1 MKPGVRNEFHGS
13 IFLQLLVVVLLTGLA
28 VIFSVGIFFKFIIH
42 HRTESPFKKNMV
54 AYINYLIED
63 LGSPPDFNKAQAI
76 SENYFFDIRYEG
88 AQNRWTTSP
97 DLISLAQAEK
107 NNQRYGKRH
116 PPAYIVVSRDHGK
129 YLFHPN
135 FKTAVDLPEE
145 FVIGLIL
152 LLALIFFSAWLWI
165 KWILKPLVLLNHGVQ
180 ALSRGD
186 LHHEIRVR
194 RKDEL
199 GKLAQ
204 SFNQMTKRLREMIKA
219 KDQIL
224 MDISHEIRSP
234 LTRMKVALELLPANE
249 NKETLE
255 DDVKEMEL
263 LINKILEAGKWDN
276 LNWNP
281 DKTPANLSPLI
292 KNVVKNHQTRP
303 PGVVFTAESHDINLP
318 IDSPQIKTVLEN
330 VIENAIKYS
339 RPDSKPIQ
347 LTLEE
352 YKSQALITIQDDGIG
367 IPEKDLPFIFEPFY
381 RVDPSRSKATGGFGL
396 GLSICKRIIEA
407 HGGSINIE
415 SKPGAGTKVVIKLGV

>member
-1 MKPGVRNEFHGS
+1 MKHSVRNKFHGS
-13 IFLQLLVVVLLTGLA
+13 VFLQLLIVILLTGLA

-42 HRTESPFKKNMV
+42 PRTENPFKKNLV
-54 AYINYLIED
+54 SYINFIIED
-63 LGSPPDFNKAQAI
+63 LGSPPDFHKAQAV

-88 AQNRWTTSP
+88 AENRWTTSP
-97 DLISLAQAEK
+97 DLISLAQADK
-107 NNQRYGKRH
+107 IIQRHRKKH
-116 PPAYIVVSRDHGK
+116 PPAYMVVSREHGK
-129 YLFHPN
+129 FLFHPN
-135 FKTAVDLPEE
+135 FKTVVGIREE
-145 FVIGLIL
+145 YVIGLIL

-186 LHHEIRVR
+186 LYYEIRIR

-234 LTRMKVALELLPANE
+234 LTRMKVALELLPAHQ
-249 NKETLE
+249 NKEALE

-281 DKTPANLSPLI
+281 DKTPTNLIPLI
-292 KNVVKNHQTRP
+292 KNVIKNYQARP
-303 PGVVFTAESHDINLP
+303 PGVVFTEASHDLNLP

-330 VIENAIKYS
+330 IIENAIKYS
-339 RPDSKPIQ
+339 RPDSRPIQ
-347 LTLEE
+347 LTLGE
-352 YKSQALITIQDDGIG
+352 YKTRAHITIQDDGIG
-367 IPEKDLPFIFEPFY
+367 IPEKDLPFISEPFY

-407 HGGSINIE
+407 HGGSLTIE
-415 SKPGAGTKVVIKLGV
+415 SEPGTGTKVVIKLGV